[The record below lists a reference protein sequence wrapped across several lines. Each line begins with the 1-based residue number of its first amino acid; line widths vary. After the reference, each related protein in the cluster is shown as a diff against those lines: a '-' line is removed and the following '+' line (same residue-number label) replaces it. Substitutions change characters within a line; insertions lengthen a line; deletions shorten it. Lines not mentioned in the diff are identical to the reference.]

1 MLLNLLRGLLTQLLS
16 CYDAGHTASVGDMG
30 TGSSLRSLFR
40 FGLFEADVARGTL
53 TRNGVRVR
61 IQDQPFKVLVLLVER
76 PGDLV
81 TRAELKKWLWP
92 DGTHVDFDGS
102 LNVILKKLRAA
113 IDDDPDNPRFVETVP
128 RHGYRFIAPV
138 TVIGPAAAASVTSS
152 QVPVSTPEASG
163 LSVAVSRASATV
175 PSARTVAPEV
185 AARPRPSFHLLY
197 GASAVAVIIAVGA
210 AWFAWH
216 GKKADAKTSSANTIS
231 QIAMRRSVAVL
242 GFHNL
247 TGRPDDAWLSTAFAE
262 MLSTELAGG
271 GKLRMVSGEDVANLR
286 ASSPWTQTDTLDQA
300 TTARIGV
307 ALNSDMLVLGSYATL
322 GEHERGRLRVDVRLQ
337 DAKTGEIL
345 TEIAE
350 IGGAGDLFQIVSRV
364 GEKLRDR
371 LGVPH
376 LELAEE
382 TGVLSSMPHD
392 PDAARFYAM
401 GLAKLRQFDASAA
414 KDLLEQA
421 ITLDPKFP
429 LAHTMLARAWTDLG
443 YEQKRREEAKRAREL
458 AGKLPQAERMLVDGD
473 YYESV
478 GNHDKSAS
486 VYHALFELFPDS
498 VEYGL
503 QFAFAESAAGHGSEA
518 REIIN
523 RLRRLPAP
531 ASSDPRIDIAEARF
545 ALKKP
550 DALRIVHQAL
560 TKAWSQGQTLV
571 YARAR
576 RDECMYLNYT
586 QHPEDAAASCQD
598 AYRIYISA
606 GNRLGAADSLRLL
619 GDNQGTLGHLDAA
632 IEWYTKALHVL
643 DGMGGEHEKTG
654 AVLNNMAI
662 ALENLGKL
670 DQAEQQYR
678 QAKSHFEQAGD
689 KENVV
694 TTIGN
699 IADTAYLRGNL
710 QDAQRLYE
718 QALRMEATMDPGS
731 PGYLLYRSADLLL
744 TQGKVREARKR
755 VDEAIKAYSAEQGS
769 YQYASNAMLVLGEVL
784 EAEGDLGG
792 ARQEF
797 EKTLAIQ
804 KKMGASELVGE
815 TAEELAEL
823 DLLEGHA
830 QRAEPALRSIIAEFE
845 KENSSPDASSAYTLL
860 SRALMAE
867 GKLEDAE
874 NAVQRAGELSLTSSD
889 PALVLPAA
897 IQRARV
903 KAAAANHGA
912 ASSFSLAKQE
922 LRTAVSTAKRLG
934 YYKLEGE
941 ARVALAEMEMKTSPV
956 SARAQ
961 LSLLATEAHGRG
973 LELLAHHAEQ
983 VLHQQQTSEVAAN
996 TPDR

>member
-1 MLLNLLRGLLTQLLS
+1 ME
-16 CYDAGHTASVGDMG
+16 
-30 TGSSLRSLFR
+30 TGGSPRKVFR

-61 IQDQPFKVLVLLVER
+61 IQDQPFKVLVLLLER
-76 PGDLV
+76 PGEIV
-81 TRAELKKWLWP
+81 TRAELKRQLWP

-138 TVIGPAAAASVTSS
+138 TVNGATAAVSESAP
-152 QVPVSTPEASG
+152 QVPASTP
-163 LSVAVSRASATV
+163 AVPAPAQGAPTLGEV
-175 PSARTVAPEV
+175 PIEL
-185 AARPRPSFHLLY
+185 AARQRPWELLY
-197 GASAVAVIIAVGA
+197 GLYVVSALAIVLAIGAV
-210 AWFAWH
+210 WFAWH
-216 GKKADAKTSSANTIS
+216 GKKADAKSPSAS
-231 QIAMRRSVAVL
+231 EVSPVAMRRSVAVL

-247 TGRPDDAWLSTAFAE
+247 AGRPNDAWLSTAFAE

-271 GKLRMVSGEDVANLR
+271 GKLRLVSGEDVANLR

-322 GEHERGRLRVDVRLQ
+322 GERQRGQLRVDVRLQ

-350 IGGAGDLFQIVSRV
+350 IGGADDLFQIVSRV

-376 LELAEE
+376 LELAQE
-382 TGVLSSMPHD
+382 TGVLSSMPHE
-392 PDAARFYAM
+392 PEAARFYAT

-429 LAHTMLARAWTDLG
+429 MAHTMLARAWTDLG
-443 YEQKRREEAKRAREL
+443 YEQKRREEARRAREL
-458 AGKLPQAERMLVDGD
+458 AGKLPQPERMLVDGD
-473 YYESV
+473 YYESL
-478 GNHDKSAS
+478 GNHDKAAS
-486 VYHALFELFPDS
+486 IYHALFELFPDS

-503 QFAFAESAAGHGSEA
+503 QFAYAESAAGRGSEA
-518 REIIN
+518 REVIN
-523 RLRRLPAP
+523 RLRKLPAP
-531 ASSDPRIDIAEARF
+531 ASGDPRIDIAEARF
-545 ALKKP
+545 VLNKP
-550 DALRIVHQAL
+550 EALRIVHQAL

-576 RDECMYLNYT
+576 RDECMYLNYS
-586 QHPEDAAASCQD
+586 QHPEDAVASCED

-632 IEWYTKALHVL
+632 IESYTKALHVL

-654 AVLNNMAI
+654 AILNNMAI
-662 ALENLGKL
+662 ALENQGKL

-699 IADTAYLRGNL
+699 IADTAYLRGDL
-710 QDAQRLYE
+710 PEAQKLYG
-718 QALRMEATMDPGS
+718 QALQMEATMDPSS

-744 TQGKVREARKR
+744 TQGRVREAHRR
-755 VDEAIKAYSAEQGS
+755 VDEAIKSYGAEQGS

-804 KKMGASELVGE
+804 KKMGAGELAAE
-815 TAEELAEL
+815 TEAELAEL

-830 QRAEPALRSIIAEFE
+830 DNAEPVLRGIIAEFE

-860 SRALMAE
+860 SRALLAE
-867 GKLEDAE
+867 GRFDDAE
-874 NAVQRAGELSLTSSD
+874 KAVQRAAELSLTSSD

-912 ASSFSLAKQE
+912 ANSLPLAKQE
-922 LRTAVSTAKRLG
+922 LRLTVSTAKRLG
-934 YYKLEGE
+934 YYSLEGE
-941 ARVALAEMEMKTSPV
+941 ARVALAELEMKTSPV
-956 SARAQ
+956 AVRAQ
-961 LSLLATEAHGRG
+961 LNSLATDAHSRG

-983 VLHQQQTSEVAAN
+983 VLHQQRGSEVAAN
-996 TPDR
+996 TPGH